1 METPRRRLVLFTSL
15 PKVGGHSTLTYGLCR
30 LLKPDF
36 ARIEIWCKVMPE
48 HGHSEPLADKLR
60 ELGCEVNML
69 SDLHGKLRA
78 AQVFRFFV
86 RNLLRPPDV
95 FFALAM
101 RHLSPLLAVLSLARK
116 RIYYQITHDLKPGTV
131 RMLKTYARF
140 FSKIVFIC
148 PATFEDFTGT
158 ATAGQISENSP
169 PDDQAPGGMG
179 VPPVQALVGPR
190 RPVSKQAGRLF
201 PLFGTTSKVA
211 PIAAQLEKYSWIP
224 QSSEIPVTAKDQL
237 PAERC
242 TAAAE
247 GSPLRFGI
255 IGRLTEE
262 KGAEVMR
269 EFADSADADCEL
281 HVAGSGRM
289 EPAFRELAG
298 RDARPGKPVVHFH
311 GAFDPAGREDF
322 LRKFFCGIDHLV
334 VPSQDEWET
343 LSMAALESL
352 QHGVPCVICR
362 TGGLKSF
369 AHPDLGPA
377 PDSVIRL
384 VDAADLPAM
393 LDDLSRQPRPSW
405 ESTGQACLEHYDRHF
420 SDAAI
425 LKRWQDLLV
434 R

>member
-1 METPRRRLVLFTSL
+1 MRYRA
-15 PKVGGHSTLTYGLCR
+15 G
-30 LLKPDF
+30 F
-36 ARIEIWCKVMPE
+36 A
-48 HGHSEPLADKLR
+48 
-60 ELGCEVNML
+60 
-69 SDLHGKLRA
+69 
-78 AQVFRFFV
+78 
-86 RNLLRPPDV
+86 
-95 FFALAM
+95 
-101 RHLSPLLAVLSLARK
+101 
-116 RIYYQITHDLKPGTV
+116 
-131 RMLKTYARF
+131 
-140 FSKIVFIC
+140 
-148 PATFEDFTGT
+148 
-158 ATAGQISENSP
+158 
-169 PDDQAPGGMG
+169 
-179 VPPVQALVGPR
+179 PVQALVGPR

-224 QSSEIPVTAKDQL
+224 QSSEIPVTEKDQL
-237 PAERC
+237 PVERAALCNPHQPGFPVAEHGTC
-242 TAAAE
+242 FANA
-247 GSPLRFGI
+247 GMVIPQSPPVRFGI
-255 IGRLTEE
+255 IGRLTAE

-269 EFADSADADCEL
+269 AFADSADADCEL

-298 RDARPGKPVVHFH
+298 RAARPGKPVVHFH
-311 GAFDPAGREDF
+311 GAFDPAGREEF
-322 LRKFFCGIDHLV
+322 LRKFFCGIDYLV

-377 PDSVIRL
+377 PETVIRL
-384 VDAADLPAM
+384 VKAQDLPAV
-393 LDDLSRQPRPSW
+393 LASLSQQPRPSW
-405 ESTGQACLEHYDRHF
+405 ESAGQACLDHYARHF

>member
-1 METPRRRLVLFTSL
+1 METPRRRLVLLTSL

-69 SDLHGKLRA
+69 SDLHGKLLP
-78 AQVFRFFV
+78 AQVLGFFV

-131 RMLKTYARF
+131 RMLKTYALF

-148 PATFEDFTGT
+148 PASFEDCPG
-158 ATAGQISENSP
+158 AAA
-169 PDDQAPGGMG
+169 APHKF
-179 VPPVQALVGPR
+179 L
-190 RPVSKQAGRLF
+190 
-201 PLFGTTSKVA
+201 
-211 PIAAQLEKYSWIP
+211 WIP

-237 PAERC
+237 PAER
-242 TAAAE
+242 AAMLKPNQAI
-247 GSPLRFGI
+247 RFGI

-269 EFADSADADCEL
+269 AFADSADADCEL

-298 RDARPGKPVVHFH
+298 RDARSCRPVVHFL
-311 GAFDPAGREDF
+311 GAFDPAGREEF
-322 LRKFFCGIDHLV
+322 LRQFFCGIDYLV

-369 AHPDLGPA
+369 AHPELGPA

-384 VDAADLPAM
+384 VNAADLPAV
-393 LDDLSRQPRPSW
+393 LSTLSRQPRPSW
-405 ESTGQACLEHYDRHF
+405 ESAGQACVDHYNRHF

>member
-1 METPRRRLVLFTSL
+1 METLQRRLVLFTSL

-36 ARIEIWCKVMPE
+36 AHIEIWCKVMPE
-48 HGHSEPLADKLR
+48 HGHSEPLAEKLK
-60 ELGCEVNML
+60 ELGCGVNML
-69 SDLHGKLRA
+69 SDLHGNLLPS
-78 AQVFRFFV
+78 QVLRFFV

-101 RHLSPLLAVLSLARK
+101 RHLSPLLALLSLAPK

-148 PATFEDFTGT
+148 PATFEDCPD
-158 ATAGQISENSP
+158 AG
-169 PDDQAPGGMG
+169 A
-179 VPPVQALVGPR
+179 
-190 RPVSKQAGRLF
+190 RPQKF
-201 PLFGTTSKVA
+201 
-211 PIAAQLEKYSWIP
+211 SWIP
-224 QSSEIPVTAKDQL
+224 QSSEIPVMGRDRL
-237 PAERC
+237 PAER
-242 TAAAE
+242 AALLQPH
-247 GSPLRFGI
+247 SPVRFGI
-255 IGRLTEE
+255 IGRLTAE

-269 EFADSADADCEL
+269 AFAESEDAGCEL

-289 EPAFRELAG
+289 ERAFRELAG
-298 RDARPGKPVVHFH
+298 RDARPGRPVVHFH
-311 GAFDPAGREDF
+311 GAFDPACRQEF
-322 LRKFFCGIDHLV
+322 LRKFFCGIDYLV

-377 PDSVIRL
+377 PETVIRL
-384 VDAADLPAM
+384 VEVEDLPA
-393 LDDLSRQPRPSW
+393 LLASLSRQPRPPW
-405 ESTGQACLEHYDRHF
+405 ESVGQSCLDHYARHF

>member
-36 ARIEIWCKVMPE
+36 ADIEIWCKVMPE

-60 ELGCEVNML
+60 EMGCEVNLL
-69 SDLHGKLRA
+69 SDLRGRLLPT
-78 AQVFRFFV
+78 QLLRFFV

-101 RHLSPLLAVLSLARK
+101 RHLSPLLAVFSLARK
-116 RIYYQITHDLKPGTV
+116 RIYYQITHDLHPGTV
-131 RMLKTYARF
+131 RRLKTYALF

-148 PATFEDFTGT
+148 PATFEDFPG
-158 ATAGQISENSP
+158 ASETR
-169 PDDQAPGGMG
+169 G
-179 VPPVQALVGPR
+179 
-190 RPVSKQAGRLF
+190 
-201 PLFGTTSKVA
+201 
-211 PIAAQLEKYSWIP
+211 KYLWIP
-224 QSSEIPVTAKDQL
+224 QSSEIPVSKRDRL
-237 PAERC
+237 PGER
-242 TAAAE
+242 AVPP
-247 GSPLRFGI
+247 GPHQPVRFGL

-262 KGAEVMR
+262 KGAGVMR
-269 EFADSADADCEL
+269 DFADAAEADCEL

-289 EPAFRELAG
+289 ESAFRELAG
-298 RDARPGKPVVHFH
+298 REARRGRPVVHFC
-311 GAFDPAGREDF
+311 GAFDPAGREEF
-322 LRKFFCGIDHLV
+322 LRKFFCGIDYLV
-334 VPSQDEWET
+334 APSQDEWET

-377 PDSVIRL
+377 PDSAIRL
-384 VDAADLPAM
+384 VKSEDLLSVLAG
-393 LDDLSRQPRPSW
+393 LSRQPRPSW
-405 ESTGQACLEHYDRHF
+405 ESAGQSCLDHYDRYF

-434 R
+434 